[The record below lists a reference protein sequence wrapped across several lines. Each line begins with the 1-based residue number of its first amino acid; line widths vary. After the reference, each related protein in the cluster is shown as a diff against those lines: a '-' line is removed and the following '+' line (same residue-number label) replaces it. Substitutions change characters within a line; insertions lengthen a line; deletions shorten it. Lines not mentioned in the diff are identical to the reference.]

1 MIADVKQWRNGWED
15 VLKLQSD
22 AVEAFA
28 NLYNP
33 IEPVTHPEMRHVPQE
48 TPRSFMQKC
57 TSLQTMYF
65 DTKADLKQETDMITT
80 KVVQPVEE
88 AKRCAKSMQKTL
100 KHRENM
106 KLDYERYLGKTEHAR
121 KRTNPSQK
129 DVVTLERLE
138 SDLAQQRLSYEMADQ
153 QIIETFPPVTEAV
166 MSLLPLLLTIV
177 IEVQTTLVGQ
187 LYTNLD
193 SYCRKQN
200 LPSPAPSDGEI
211 VRKWDSE
218 FASLRY
224 ELEQN
229 FTLLKGGKAI
239 HQSMTT
245 PVGSNDGIRG
255 RIAGMSLGRKT
266 SDNASNSQLRIQD
279 HSSQN
284 VARIEYEEEAPPPEP
299 PRPVVSRAAS
309 YTSTSSLPP
318 AVPGG
323 KPPPSI
329 PRNPSSS
336 YLAPHNA
343 PYEQGATARIPS
355 PSGASRPS
363 FNNDYQT
370 DYSTPPS
377 RYATPPEAHSGLS
390 SSHLS
395 PNYTTASNATEYFP
409 AEKHARR
416 VSTNTIGST
425 SSAGTTGGGQYTP
438 ALGEILAAKAK
449 KKPPPPIPGKP
460 KPRGPPAQYVVALYD
475 FEGQTTE
482 DLAFREGDR
491 IRVVKKTDSTDDWWE
506 GELNGRAG
514 SFPANYVQ

>member
-1 MIADVKQWRNGWED
+1 
-15 VLKLQSD
+15 
-22 AVEAFA
+22 
-28 NLYNP
+28 
-33 IEPVTHPEMRHVPQE
+33 
-48 TPRSFMQKC
+48 
-57 TSLQTMYF
+57 
-65 DTKADLKQETDMITT
+65 
-80 KVVQPVEE
+80 
-88 AKRCAKSMQKTL
+88 
-100 KHRENM
+100 
-106 KLDYERYLGKTEHAR
+106 
-121 KRTNPSQK
+121 
-129 DVVTLERLE
+129 
-138 SDLAQQRLSYEMADQ
+138 
-153 QIIETFPPVTEAV
+153 
-166 MSLLPLLLTIV
+166 
-177 IEVQTTLVGQ
+177 
-187 LYTNLD
+187 
-193 SYCRKQN
+193 
-200 LPSPAPSDGEI
+200 
-211 VRKWDSE
+211 
-218 FASLRY
+218 
-224 ELEQN
+224 LEQN